1 MLKNTPLN
9 VGNPTLGTT
18 GNDDQATPLVTGEQ
32 VLDFSKLLTEATAK
46 KQVDKDQVPLASQG
60 QSNSDQGS
68 PKLAETKQGSLLP
81 AASEQTPSAGLES
94 PSQLATDDQ
103 VASLVT
109 GEQVLD
115 FSKLLTEATA
125 KKQVDKDQVP
135 LASQGQSN
143 SDQGSPK
150 LAETKQ
156 GSLLPAASEQTPS
169 AGLESPSQ
177 PATDEQ
183 VAPKEIVVET
193 KEQLGAKLRP
203 AEVEQKLSS
212 PTPDS
217 KLSFKQPQA
226 PTETKPQSAAKQVAV
241 LEPRLV
247 NTAPQVS
254 SSVQVAP
261 EEKTQLEADQ
271 LVTLQTQPTTAS
283 KAQVEKNLQLQL
295 GQLTPK
301 ASEQGVSQSTS
312 QELISPTPQ
321 APLTLE
327 EQGQTTTLKTIPD
340 QASLTTSLNP
350 AAGSQ
355 PVVQTEGQSILPPLK
370 QEVVSSQPTPE
381 LRKASQQALDF
392 SAQPDWQLA
401 SAKTSA
407 QLELGQLEPKA
418 RVEVNNELEP
428 ASPTPKLKP
437 VKVVVALAQEQA
449 TNQLTTKAPKQAARL
464 ASPEVSVA
472 TADFQPGLTKLK
484 VSRLGTKLTR
494 TADEQVDL
502 GQLALLTSAA
512 FRENLV
518 VANGQTKLQT
528 NLPSQ
533 VQEISLTTGQTK
545 ELTTLAHKIVA
556 GLENQNLGEHK
567 TLVLQIKPERLGKM
581 EVKFRA
587 AGERFTLE
595 FKVETKETK
604 AILEA
609 VSDKL
614 QKIIDKQ
621 LSPSFSQALN
631 LQAPSEPLKV
641 SPSSISSEA
650 TLGQFDFDQGQSQQR
665 QFGQTHQLKK
675 ANPKQAVS
683 LVEASPANPQAT
695 GQVSILV

>member
-60 QSNSDQGS
+60 QSNSDRGS

-81 AASEQTPSAGLES
+81 AASEQP
-94 PSQLATDDQ
+94 
-103 VASLVT
+103 
-109 GEQVLD
+109 
-115 FSKLLTEATA
+115 
-125 KKQVDKDQVP
+125 
-135 LASQGQSN
+135 
-143 SDQGSPK
+143 
-150 LAETKQ
+150 
-156 GSLLPAASEQTPS
+156 PS

-183 VAPKEIVVET
+183 VAPKEVVVET

-295 GQLTPK
+295 GQLIPK

-464 ASPEVSVA
+464 ASPEVGVA

-650 TLGQFDFDQGQSQQR
+650 TLGQFDFDQDQSQQR

-675 ANPKQAVS
+675 TNPKQAVS

>member
-1 MLKNTPLN
+1 MLKNIPLN
-9 VGNPTLGTT
+9 VANPTLGTT
-18 GNDDQATPLVTGEQ
+18 G
-32 VLDFSKLLTEATAK
+32 S
-46 KQVDKDQVPLASQG
+46 
-60 QSNSDQGS
+60 
-68 PKLAETKQGSLLP
+68 
-81 AASEQTPSAGLES
+81 
-94 PSQLATDDQ
+94 DDQ
-103 VASLVT
+103 VAPLVT

-183 VAPKEIVVET
+183 VAPKEVVVET

-295 GQLTPK
+295 GQLIPK

-327 EQGQTTTLKTIPD
+327 EQGQATTLKTIPD

-355 PVVQTEGQSILPPLK
+355 PVVQTEGQSILSPLK

-484 VSRLGTKLTR
+484 VSRLETKLTR

-641 SPSSISSEA
+641 STSSISSEA

>member
-1 MLKNTPLN
+1 MLKNIPLN
-9 VGNPTLGTT
+9 VANPTLGTT
-18 GNDDQATPLVTGEQ
+18 GSDDQATPLVTGEQ

-81 AASEQTPSAGLES
+81 AASEQTPSAGLEL
-94 PSQLATDDQ
+94 PSQPATDDQ
-103 VASLVT
+103 VAPLVT
-109 GEQVLD
+109 GKQVLD

-150 LAETKQ
+150 LAEAKQ

-183 VAPKEIVVET
+183 VAPKEVVVET

-271 LVTLQTQPTTAS
+271 LVTLQTQPTTVS

-295 GQLTPK
+295 GQLIPK
-301 ASEQGVSQSTS
+301 ASEQDVSQSTS

-327 EQGQTTTLKTIPD
+327 EQGQTTTLKTITD

-355 PVVQTEGQSILPPLK
+355 PVVQTEGQSILSPLK

-381 LRKASQQALDF
+381 LRKAGQQALDF

>member
-9 VGNPTLGTT
+9 VANPTLGTT

-94 PSQLATDDQ
+94 PSQ
-103 VASLVT
+103 
-109 GEQVLD
+109 
-115 FSKLLTEATA
+115 
-125 KKQVDKDQVP
+125 
-135 LASQGQSN
+135 
-143 SDQGSPK
+143 
-150 LAETKQ
+150 
-156 GSLLPAASEQTPS
+156 
-169 AGLESPSQ
+169 

-183 VAPKEIVVET
+183 VAPKEVVVET

-271 LVTLQTQPTTAS
+271 LVTLQTQPTTTSKAQVEKNLQLQLGQLTSKASEQGVSQSTSQELISPTPQAPLTLEEQGQTTTLKTIPDQLVTLQTQPTTAS

-295 GQLTPK
+295 GQLTSK

-381 LRKASQQALDF
+381 LRKTSQQALDF

-449 TNQLTTKAPKQAARL
+449 TNQLTTKTPKQAARL

-484 VSRLGTKLTR
+484 VSRLETKLTR

>member
-9 VGNPTLGTT
+9 VANQTLGTT
-18 GNDDQATPLVTGEQ
+18 GNDDQATPLVTGKQ
-32 VLDFSKLLTEATAK
+32 VLDFSK
-46 KQVDKDQVPLASQG
+46 
-60 QSNSDQGS
+60 
-68 PKLAETKQGSLLP
+68 
-81 AASEQTPSAGLES
+81 
-94 PSQLATDDQ
+94 
-103 VASLVT
+103 
-109 GEQVLD
+109 
-115 FSKLLTEATA
+115 FLTEATA

-183 VAPKEIVVET
+183 VAPKEVVVET

-301 ASEQGVSQSTS
+301 ASEQGVSQSTN

-355 PVVQTEGQSILPPLK
+355 PVVQTEEQSLLAPLK
-370 QEVVSSQPTPE
+370 QEVTPQPQAVAASQPTPE

-449 TNQLTTKAPKQAARL
+449 TDQLTTKAPKQAARL

-484 VSRLGTKLTR
+484 VSRLETKLTR

-621 LSPSFSQALN
+621 LSPSFSQTLN

-675 ANPKQAVS
+675 ANPKQTVS

>member
-9 VGNPTLGTT
+9 VANPTLGTT

-46 KQVDKDQVPLASQG
+46 KQVDKDQVS
-60 QSNSDQGS
+60 
-68 PKLAETKQGSLLP
+68 
-81 AASEQTPSAGLES
+81 
-94 PSQLATDDQ
+94 
-103 VASLVT
+103 
-109 GEQVLD
+109 
-115 FSKLLTEATA
+115 
-125 KKQVDKDQVP
+125 

-183 VAPKEIVVET
+183 VAPKEVVVET
-193 KEQLGAKLRP
+193 KEQLEAKLRP

-295 GQLTPK
+295 GQLIPK

-327 EQGQTTTLKTIPD
+327 EQGQITTLKTIPD

-350 AAGSQ
+350 AAGGQ

-683 LVEASPANPQAT
+683 LVEASPANSQAT